1 LIDTRKRSGK
11 PSVDSS
17 PLDLAQLSDE
27 ELMVVFGIERRLREA
42 AELTDD
48 HESSRAE
55 QSLREN
61 KYLADAVDR
70 YPRVLLLDGGRGTGK
85 TSILLTL
92 AKRWRV
98 AAGLHDGDEADLESE
113 VADRINHLRDIH
125 QWIPEEGKSPSYV
138 RVVPILDFDPLPAEM
153 PLVAGII
160 QAWRPLAERYGSPN
174 KRDDICEDDD
184 DTLLDLWHRL
194 FRVAAVGWTP
204 IPKHRGLIEQVLDQ
218 EEQVR
223 DWQRLDKQWRDFVD
237 AALARGKCL
246 GERDRLAENPVFVVM
261 IDDVDLQVGRIRE
274 LLPALRMLY
283 HPRVFFLVAADR
295 RHMIDMLKLDFLGK
309 QNELAR
315 HTNASGGLAI
325 DLAGSDRWASDL
337 AESAFEKVF
346 PRRSRWNLK
355 RLDLL
360 GFLSFPKQY
369 ASTREGHH
377 DDGTSF
383 LSILNQIK
391 RRPQKTDD
399 KKLPTIK
406 EAGAFIQQFG
416 EVAGSKLPGVMTY
429 RAVHQLRE
437 HVGGISKSRPAQVLA
452 RLLAGNDDATAA
464 AGEDVEADVQSVS
477 VSATTP
483 ALQDT
488 PDGEIVSNPVVL
500 PTERNNVDVHITGE
514 LAALYRAG
522 PTELSGEYNIVLSAR
537 PDFVFIRPGD
547 AVPIRMSAT
556 TENRFN
562 FTAALTA
569 KALEIAGF
577 PVDAAGLQWNTYL
590 SLAWTEWYLGLSFAW
605 TRHLHPRPDQLLEQ
619 TNTWSKFLRIEL
631 EPADKIERYAYSW
644 IYYQRLWAGHP
655 ADVSDPAEWT
665 ADSDLQWDRLVNF
678 SNLDA
683 ASLEGNGRVWLS
695 RTLPLLA
702 RPEIGFPP
710 KVQAVLLEHALKGD
724 VASKLFLKN
733 QRRRLVT
740 DAFVAAGIQRGKDV
754 TVLPKDTD
762 IEDWIKTIDRRYGD
776 VHPEPSPWIEIEA
789 VDDPSGSKNGTIDS
803 SPE

>member
-1 LIDTRKRSGK
+1 MADTRTRSDK
-11 PSVDSS
+11 PSLDSS
-17 PLDLAQLSDE
+17 PLELTRLSDE
-27 ELMVVFGIERRLREA
+27 EMMIVFGIERRLREVPK
-42 AELTDD
+42 LTDD
-48 HESSRAE
+48 HETGRASE
-55 QSLREN
+55 QSLREQ
-61 KYLADAVDR
+61 YLADAVDR

-92 AKRWRV
+92 ARRWRV
-98 AAGLHDGDEADLESE
+98 AAGLHNGDKPNLEPE
-113 VADRINHLRDIH
+113 LEDRINRLRAIH
-125 QWIPEEGKSPSYV
+125 PWIPEEGESPNYV

-153 PLVAGII
+153 PLLAGII
-160 QAWRPLAERYGSPN
+160 QAWRPLAERYSLLS
-174 KRDDICEDDD
+174 KRDDICEDENE
-184 DTLLDLWHRL
+184 TLLDLWHKL
-194 FRVAAVGWTP
+194 FRVAAVGWTAV
-204 IPKHRGLIEQVLDQ
+204 PKHRGLIEQVLDQ
-218 EEQVR
+218 EEQVG
-223 DWQRLDKQWRDFVD
+223 DWQRLDKQWRDFVER
-237 AALARGKCL
+237 AIQRGKCL
-246 GERDRLAENPVFVVM
+246 TERDKLTEDPVFVIM
-261 IDDVDLQVGRIRE
+261 IDDVDLQVSRIRE

-295 RHMIDMLKLDFLGK
+295 RHMVDMLKLDFLGK
-309 QNELAR
+309 QNQLAQ
-315 HTNASGGLAI
+315 HTNASDGLAI

-360 GFLSFPKQY
+360 SFLAFPRQY
-369 ASTREGHH
+369 ATTRVGQAQDE
-377 DDGTSF
+377 TSF
-383 LSILNQIK
+383 FSILNQIR
-391 RRPQKTDD
+391 RRPQKADN
-399 KKLPTIK
+399 KQGPSIE
-406 EAGAFIQQFG
+406 EAGAFIQHFG

-437 HVGGISKSRPAQVLA
+437 HVECISKSRPAQVLA

-464 AGEDVEADVQSVS
+464 AVEEVETDIQPVKDQSTAPVE
-477 VSATTP
+477 
-483 ALQDT
+483 QDT
-488 PDGEIVSNPVVL
+488 DSGEIVSA
-500 PTERNNVDVHITGE
+500 TEVPPMELNNVDVHITGE

-547 AVPIRMSAT
+547 PVPTRMSTT

-590 SLAWTEWYLGLSFAW
+590 SLAWTDWFLGLSFAW
-605 TRHLHPRPDQLLEQ
+605 TRHMHPRPDQLLEQ
-619 TNTWSKFLRIEL
+619 TNFWSKFLRIEL

-644 IYYQRLWAGHP
+644 IYYQRRWAGQP
-655 ADVSDPAEWT
+655 ADVPDPADWT
-665 ADSDLQWDRLVNF
+665 AASELHWDRLVDF
-678 SNLDA
+678 SNLADGVF
-683 ASLEGNGRVWLS
+683 EKDVWRC

-710 KVQAVLLEHALKGD
+710 KVQALLLEHALKGD
-724 VASKLFLKN
+724 AASKLFLKN

-740 DAFVAAGIQRGKDV
+740 DAFVAAGIQQGKDV
-754 TVLPKDTD
+754 KVLPKDTD

-776 VHPEPSPWIEIEA
+776 VHPEPSPWFAIEV
-789 VDDPSGSKNGTIDS
+789 VDDPSGSKNVSIN
-803 SPE
+803 SPQE